1 MTCYNCQK
9 TGHLAKN
16 CTQGKSSIIQERELS
31 AITAKRRDILLVNVL
46 NKKNLATRIL
56 SAITVIKLDIWLVL
70 ALMDLPPVVS
80 VEDLLSVI
88 TATRPVI
95 WQRLALVKLII
106 LRPEGVIFPIY
117 LAYKM
122 QKNILYIIYH
132 VNVGL
137 L

>member
-95 WQRLALVKLII
+95 WQRLALVKLIL